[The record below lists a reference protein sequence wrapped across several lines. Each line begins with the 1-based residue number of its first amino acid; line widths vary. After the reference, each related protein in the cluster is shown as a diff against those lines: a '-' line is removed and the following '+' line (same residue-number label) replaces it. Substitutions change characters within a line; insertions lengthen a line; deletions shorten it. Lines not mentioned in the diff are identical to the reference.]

1 MKKLIKD
8 TNKDFVILNLS
19 DPQLSNGEW
28 AEGHK
33 ARAILEYTI
42 KELMERVKPDLVT
55 VSGDIAWAGDD
66 YGYDMF
72 AATMESYGVP
82 WAPVWGN
89 HDNQKGPEV
98 VGAVADRYMAC
109 PHCLYEK
116 GDPVLGNGNY
126 VILIEENERPVE
138 ALVMVDSNDRDPYPD
153 GKGGTKL
160 VWAKLTDVQA
170 KWYPELMKELKAM
183 GVSDVTAIMHIPI
196 YAYHYAADAA
206 YKAGLDRLAITPE
219 EADGDSCWNEG
230 YPDSFGVQ
238 YENIESYPED
248 EGMLDVIRAE
258 GLTKH
263 IVSGHDHKNNF
274 VIHHEGLTYVYG
286 LKAGCGCYW
295 NPILNGGTVL
305 TVGSEGVKK
314 VHHEYVDVSEFLK

>member
-1 MKKLIKD
+1 MKRLIKD
-8 TNKDFVILNLS
+8 QNKDFVILNLS

-33 ARAILEYTI
+33 ARRILEHTVT
-42 KELMERVKPDLVT
+42 ELVQRVKPDLIT

-72 AATMESYGVP
+72 AALLESFAIP

-89 HDNQKGPEV
+89 HDNQEGPEV
-98 VGAVADRYMAC
+98 VGAVAERYMAC
-109 PHCLYEK
+109 QHCLYEK
-116 GDPVLGNGNY
+116 GDPALGNGNY
-126 VILIEENERPVE
+126 VILIEENGAPVE
-138 ALVMVDSNDRDPYPD
+138 ALVMIDSNDQDPYPD

-160 VWAKLTDVQA
+160 VWAKLTEVQGE
-170 KWYPELMKELKAM
+170 WYKALMKELKAM
-183 GVSDVTAIMHIPI
+183 DISDVTAIMHIPI

-206 YKAGLDRLAITPE
+206 FKEGVDRHAVTPE

-230 YPDSFGVQ
+230 YTDSFGVQ
-238 YENIESYPED
+238 YESIESYPED
-248 EGMLDVIRAE
+248 DGMLAVIKSE
-258 GLTKH
+258 GITKH

-274 VIHHEGLTYVYG
+274 VIHHDGITFVYG